1 MEALYT
7 LSLPGD
13 RFKLHSVLSE
23 LKAPCYGLW
32 AFCRGLDVSG
42 VGYVEIALEEICL
55 NLQTKPSTV
64 YRWLK
69 SGWKTWFSDWKNL
82 GKNVFR
88 IYYRS
93 ILKVC
98 AENQISDLGAIA
110 FVKPVHLTRSGR
122 KVKAA
127 ELEAQLAQ
135 HQAYYAAFKSLDKQ
149 DAQKLTKSEK
159 VFSSS
164 SVLSPG
170 ASRGRDF
177 FKIRPDAPIVPHTTI
192 ETVANRLNKSW
203 GTAQYRLSNQ
213 YRNLTGFDSL
223 DRKQILRRFSD
234 RETQAYKAALQ
245 GNFDSG
251 RSGFNPISQTFQKI
265 LLIGGVYYWVG
276 GNVYNF
282 QDSLKGNRYERSR
295 IRRACTR
302 ANAFTQGLR
311 SGL

>member
-1 MEALYT
+1 MSKLYT
-7 LSLPGD
+7 LSLTSD
-13 RFKLHSVLSE
+13 SFKLHTVLSE

-42 VGYVEIALEEICL
+42 VGYVDIALEEICVHL
-55 NLQTKPSTV
+55 HTKPSTV

-69 SGWKTWFSDWKNL
+69 SGWGTWFSDWKNL
-82 GKNVFR
+82 GTNVFR
-88 IYYRS
+88 IFYRS
-93 ILKVC
+93 IVKVC
-98 AENQISDLGAIA
+98 AEHQISDPGAIA
-110 FVKPVHLTRSGR
+110 LVSPIHLTRSGR

-192 ETVANRLNKSW
+192 EKVSNRLGKSW
-203 GTAQYRLSNQ
+203 GATQHRLSNQ
-213 YRNLTGFDSL
+213 YRNSVGFEAL
-223 DRKQILRRFSD
+223 DRKQVLRRFSD

-265 LLIGGVYYWVG
+265 LLVGGAYYWVG
-276 GNVYNF
+276 GNVYDF

-295 IRRACTR
+295 IRRACSR
-302 ANAFTQGLR
+302 ANALT
-311 SGL
+311 